1 MNLVGRFKDFSQGFT
16 GERSITFSIESH
28 LSLNALNDLQGK
40 TLAIEVK
47 EHKNSR
53 SLNQNRLLWKMI
65 HDIARHTGHSDYE
78 IYVALLERADVL
90 SDYVYTKSEM
100 LEALRK
106 SFRAVQFV
114 TEINGQYIY
123 KVYFG
128 SSRMNATEMNRL
140 IEEAEKMASEEGV
153 IYDC

>member
-1 MNLVGRFKDFSQGFT
+1 MKLIGRFKDFSQGFT

-28 LSLNALNDLQGK
+28 ISLNALNELQGK
-40 TLAIEVK
+40 QLAIEVK

-65 HDIARHTGHSDYE
+65 HDIAHHTGHSDYE

-90 SDYVYTKSEM
+90 SDFVYTNTEM
-100 LEALRK
+100 IEALRK

-114 TEINGQYIY
+114 TQINDQYIY

-128 SSRMNATEMNRL
+128 SSKMNTAEMNRL
-140 IEEAEKMASEEGV
+140 IEEAEKLASEEGV
-153 IYDC
+153 LYGQ

>member
-1 MNLVGRFKDFSQGFT
+1 MKLIGRFKDFSQGFT
-16 GERSITFSIESH
+16 GERSITFTIENR
-28 LSLNALNDLQGK
+28 LNLTALNALQGK
-40 TLAIEVK
+40 LLSIEVK
-47 EHKNSR
+47 EQKNSR

-65 HDIARHTGHSDYE
+65 HDIAHHTGHTDYE

-90 SDYVYTKSEM
+90 SDFVYTKSEM
-100 LEALRK
+100 LDALRK

-114 TEINGQYIY
+114 TQINDQYIY

-128 SSRMNATEMNRL
+128 SSKMNTAEMNRL

-153 IYDC
+153 LYDS